1 MSALESG
8 ANFTAINAGKYSD
21 LLQAHKGKLFIK
33 DLVKST
39 SMEASLSALPPNE
52 GVPIIHTHRANEE
65 VYFILSG
72 KGEYLCDGKVF
83 PITEGSVVR
92 VAPSGKR
99 CIRNTSS
106 SEALT
111 FICAQAKAGSI
122 GEVGLGDCDVAEEK
136 PKWN

>member
-8 ANFTAINAGKYSD
+8 ANFTAINAGKFSD
-21 LLQAHKGKLFIK
+21 LLKAHKGKLFIK
-33 DLVKST
+33 DLVKAT
-39 SMEASLSALPPNE
+39 SMEASLSVLPAGE

-65 VYFILSG
+65 VYFILGG

-92 VAPSGKR
+92 VAPAGKR
-99 CIRNTSS
+99 CIRNTST
-106 SEALT
+106 SEPLT
-111 FICAQAKAGSI
+111 FICVQAKAGSI